1 MKMSTLSEMLSQLEE
16 LQSPEPKGYMLLK
29 TYSKIEL
36 EELINAVDTYFLFN
50 YDFNSLFSRKQAI
63 EVELF
68 LRLRE
73 DILKFMME

>member
-1 MKMSTLSEMLSQLEE
+1 
-16 LQSPEPKGYMLLK
+16 MLLK